1 MNIHGN
7 ILQRYCHLEQST
19 SKAFYQKFSLD
30 SVNRNRTVIIRAVYN
45 VCYDSVIDHP
55 QAEKQK
61 LVLLWLSNEIKGIY
75 RKPLTS
81 AIVVN
86 GPMYPSLHPFPR
98 LYRLKWMYIGT
109 ESLILH

>member
-1 MNIHGN
+1 MPFRWHLEATLIQHSIALLRCFPSGVLEQQANIHGN

-30 SVNRNRTVIIRAVYN
+30 SVNRNRTVIIHAVYN

-61 LVLLWLSNEIKGIY
+61 LVLLWLSNEMKGIY
-75 RKPLTS
+75 
-81 AIVVN
+81 
-86 GPMYPSLHPFPR
+86 
-98 LYRLKWMYIGT
+98 IGI
-109 ESLILH
+109 ENH